1 MKKYKLVRKLF
12 LFLLILTL
20 VHGFAACGSQ
30 QANDKK
36 PSSSETHD
44 EKSADVDNCT
54 FARDAVYYTVTYDDN
69 VNQFDF
75 IFGTI
80 ADKTSDSFLSDVEI
94 NVLTCAKEYGVELES
109 DFMSYV
115 AVEEITDEKQIDE
128 LKKIE

>member
-1 MKKYKLVRKLF
+1 MKKYILVRKIF

-20 VHGFAACGSQ
+20 VYGFAACGSQ

-80 ADKTSDSFLSDVEI
+80 ADETSDSFLSDVEI
-94 NVLTCAKEYGVELES
+94 NVLTCAKEYGVELKS

>member
-1 MKKYKLVRKLF
+1 M
-12 LFLLILTL
+12 
-20 VHGFAACGSQ
+20 
-30 QANDKK
+30 
-36 PSSSETHD
+36 
-44 EKSADVDNCT
+44 
-54 FARDAVYYTVTYDDN
+54 TYDDN

-94 NVLTCAKEYGVELES
+94 NVLTCAKEYGVELKS